1 MRKPLIAVLAAALW
15 LTGAAAAQGPPRR
28 VMSLN
33 LCTDQLLLVLLPRER
48 ITSVSFLSL
57 ASQNALLTAEAA
69 GVPVNYGSLE
79 EVFAE
84 RPDLVIAGTATTA
97 TTRTLLNRSNI
108 PLLQVSPAENFE
120 QIRAVTRLVSR
131 AVGEDAKGEALLAH
145 MEATLAELKATP
157 PARRIVVAGW
167 ESAGEIPARGTL
179 FDEVLTAA
187 GAVNLASTLGNPAGV
202 YDLEQLLLAKPDVLA
217 FADSAAARPGLRS
230 GQVQHPIL
238 RKLYAG
244 RQIAYPETLLACGL
258 PQSAD
263 AAKSLREALL
273 KATARAAP

>member
-145 MEATLAELKATP
+145 MDATLAELK
-157 PARRIVVAGW
+157 
-167 ESAGEIPARGTL
+167 
-179 FDEVLTAA
+179 
-187 GAVNLASTLGNPAGV
+187 
-202 YDLEQLLLAKPDVLA
+202 
-217 FADSAAARPGLRS
+217 
-230 GQVQHPIL
+230 
-238 RKLYAG
+238 
-244 RQIAYPETLLACGL
+244 
-258 PQSAD
+258 
-263 AAKSLREALL
+263 
-273 KATARAAP
+273 